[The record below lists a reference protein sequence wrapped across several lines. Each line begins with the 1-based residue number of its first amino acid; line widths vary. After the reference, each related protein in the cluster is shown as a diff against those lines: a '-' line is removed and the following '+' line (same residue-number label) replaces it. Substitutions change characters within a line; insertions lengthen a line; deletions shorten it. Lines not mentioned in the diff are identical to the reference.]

1 MEEPEAAASIAADNG
16 LGGGG
21 AKLVVVL
28 LSDLEDG
35 EEGAEPGR
43 EEEEEERWHCQCVM
57 PPTSGEMIRGSRKWA
72 NSEDSIRCDNGSTP
86 ASNRS
91 FTK

>member
-1 MEEPEAAASIAADNG
+1 MDEPEAAASIAADNG

-28 LSDLEDG
+28 PSDLEEG

-43 EEEEEERWHCQCVM
+43 EEEEERWHCQCVI
-57 PPTSGEMIRGSRKWA
+57 PPTSGEMIRGSRKWVS
-72 NSEDSIRCDNGSTP
+72 SEDSIRCDNGSTP

>member
-43 EEEEEERWHCQCVM
+43 EEEERWHCQCVM
-57 PPTSGEMIRGSRKWA
+57 PPTSGDMIRGSRKWA